1 MRSIFAS
8 VIQKNECVNTGNEKP
23 KTLTPATF
31 LHKVSNSI
39 PDKPFPRSKSQ
50 AALFTKNTMMRKH
63 LWKAILLYPILVLS
77 TPGSFAYAT
86 PAGNEPKKGDRNI
99 KASNNFNDTLA
110 SFIINTN
117 KLVTAPEIKLHSS
130 MEGFVKDYHKKNDEM
145 LDNIR
150 LKHNSSFTTIEK
162 VFEKQGLPEEL
173 KYLAVIESK
182 LKPGAT
188 SKVGAAGI
196 WQLMPKTAKL
206 LGLKVAGKT
215 DERRYAYKSSVAAAK
230 YLNDLYKQYDDWLLV
245 IAAYNSGPGYVNKAI
260 KRSGSRDFWKLQ
272 YFLPKETRMHV
283 KKFIATHFYYE
294 EKGSLVTLT
303 KTEREKYLLA
313 LKEFE
318 ASQSQENIP
327 GDEPDSNNRFFNWIV
342 VTQDEHFKLK
352 AIARK

>member
-1 MRSIFAS
+1 
-8 VIQKNECVNTGNEKP
+8 
-23 KTLTPATF
+23 
-31 LHKVSNSI
+31 
-39 PDKPFPRSKSQ
+39 
-50 AALFTKNTMMRKH
+50 MMRKH

-77 TPGSFAYAT
+77 MPGSFAYAN
-86 PAGNEPKKGDRNI
+86 PAGNKLTKKGKDI
-99 KASNNFNDTLA
+99 KASNSFNDTLA
-110 SFIINTN
+110 SSAINIK

-130 MEGFVKDYHKKNDEM
+130 MEGFVKDYFKKNDEM
-145 LDNIR
+145 LDNI
-150 LKHNSSFTTIEK
+150 LIKHNSSFTTIEK
-162 VFEKQGLPEEL
+162 VLEKHGLPEEL

-182 LKPGAT
+182 LKSSAT

-303 KTEREKYLLA
+303 KKEREIYLLA
-313 LKEFE
+313 VKEFE
-318 ASQSQENIP
+318 DAQNEDKIP
-327 GDEPDSNNRFFNWIV
+327 GDEPDSTNRFFNWIV